1 MPPGLRTRPPSSS
14 TSREQNETP
23 NKKQKLTQEEEEQQQ
38 QTQPPFTDTL
48 AVGNED
54 GRVESPLTVSKKTG
68 YTDLIIKEVANR
80 KDINGTVYRISV
92 KLTYSQKKKIPRLQ
106 IVK

>member
-23 NKKQKLTQEEEEQQQ
+23 NKKQRLTQEEEEKQQ

-48 AVGNED
+48 AVEIED
-54 GRVESPLTVSKKTG
+54 GRVESPLTVSKK
-68 YTDLIIKEVANR
+68 NR
-80 KDINGTVYRISV
+80 IYRPHN
-92 KLTYSQKKKIPRLQ
+92 KYK
-106 IVK
+106 